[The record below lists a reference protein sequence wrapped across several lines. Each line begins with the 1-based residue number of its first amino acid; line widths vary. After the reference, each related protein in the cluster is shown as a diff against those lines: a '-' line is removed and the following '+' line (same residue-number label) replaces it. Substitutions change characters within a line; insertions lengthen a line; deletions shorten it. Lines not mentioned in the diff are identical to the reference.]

1 MALRSTSS
9 LEVRP
14 ATPADAAVIADIHGR
29 LLPHGFFADLGPR
42 FLRAYHRS
50 FMASPH
56 AVSIVACRD
65 DQVVGLIAG
74 AMDATEHQRYV
85 IRHHGLR
92 LLAAGVAAL
101 AVRPGLLS
109 RFLTTRLGRYGR
121 GLLRAARPAQPGADR
136 PTGDMRTGP
145 VAVLT
150 HVAVDPAMQGAGG
163 GSALVDAFVDEVRRE
178 GRAERI
184 ELVTLAEEGASAFY
198 ARLGWTACGEH
209 LREGA
214 KYRRFSLS
222 LR

>member
-1 MALRSTSS
+1 MTLRPTSS
-9 LEVRP
+9 VNVRP
-14 ATPADAAVIADIHGR
+14 ATPADVAVIADIHGR

-56 AVSIVACRD
+56 AVSMVACCGE
-65 DQVVGLIAG
+65 QVAGVIAG

-85 IRHHGLR
+85 IRHHGPR
-92 LLAAGVAAL
+92 LLAAGAVALVLRPAL
-101 AVRPGLLS
+101 LM
-109 RFLTTRLGRYGR
+109 RFLTTRLGRYAR
-121 GLLRAARPAQPGADR
+121 GLLRAVKPAGAGGER
-136 PTGDMRTGP
+136 PTSDGPPGP

-150 HVAVDPAMQGAGG
+150 HVAVDPAMQGGG
-163 GSALVDAFVDEVRRE
+163 AGSALVGAYVDEVRRD

-184 ELVTLAEEGASAFY
+184 ELVTLAEEGASGFY
-198 ARLGWTACGEH
+198 ERLGWTACGEH

-214 KYRRFSLS
+214 AYRRFSLK